1 MYMNQVQVLHV
12 YVCTL
17 VSVCVLYNTRAVLAG
32 TAVHTLLMH
41 LVRKQYCLGAY
52 RYEYMYMYYG
62 SSRAYNTPWT
72 IAYAGLCSR
81 RVVRKQ
87 APDSEIESLWPGL
100 CPSHF

>member
-1 MYMNQVQVLHV
+1 MREQGGGTGHPTASGTGTVGSYMYMNQVQVLHV

-52 RYEYMYMYYG
+52 RYEYMYMLYYG
-62 SSRAYNTPWT
+62 SSRA
-72 IAYAGLCSR
+72 
-81 RVVRKQ
+81 
-87 APDSEIESLWPGL
+87 
-100 CPSHF
+100 